1 MAMAIVVLGFTA
13 CTDNVDNYVQQPET
27 NPDDQTA
34 YTVKMVPVN
43 RDGNN
48 GGTVAIRFYKDIPSV
63 PYISV
68 ADFQNIVVPGTT
80 VSVTKTGT
88 GFYELKNAGGTL
100 VVNTVRPAPSMISW
114 ALPTRWDW

>member
-1 MAMAIVVLGFTA
+1 MKKISYLMAAAIMVLGFTA
-13 CTDNVDNYVQQPET
+13 CTDDNENSVQQPET

-48 GGTVAIRFYKDIPSV
+48 SGNVALRFYEDLPSV

-88 GFYELKNAGGTL
+88 ALYQLKNAGGTL
-100 VVNTVRPAPSMISW
+100 TVNTIDE
-114 ALPTRWDW
+114 T